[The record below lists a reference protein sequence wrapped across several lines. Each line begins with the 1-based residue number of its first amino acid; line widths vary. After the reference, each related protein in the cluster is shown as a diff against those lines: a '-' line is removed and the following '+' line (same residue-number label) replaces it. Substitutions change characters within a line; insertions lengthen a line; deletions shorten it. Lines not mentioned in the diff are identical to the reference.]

1 MAEVTKN
8 QVRDRYD
15 LVVVGSG
22 VAGLSAAV
30 FAALEGAKV
39 LVVEST
45 EYLGGTSALS
55 GGTVWAP
62 LSRTGATI
70 NAEDSREKVSAFLD
84 SAVGDFGDKD
94 MREAFLDAAPQA
106 IATLEDKTQVAF
118 RPYPKHPDYEW
129 DNHPNPTLNGR
140 AIEPQPFDTRAMGAL
155 RDAIRPPI
163 QEFTVLGGMNID
175 RVDIGHLLNRYKSPG
190 SFLHVAK
197 IVLRYLRDRAVYGRH
212 TRLVMGAA
220 LVGRLVAS
228 AEDLGVDILRSA
240 KVAELVTAE
249 ERVTGLR
256 IEGVAHDVAATGGV
270 ILATG
275 GFNRSK
281 TRRAAYLPAQLSED
295 SPAAPGHTGALHDM
309 AEALGAV
316 YGEGNDQNAFWAPCS
331 TRRRADGSLAV
342 YPHFVLDRSKP
353 GTVCVDSNGRRFVN
367 ESVSYHVFGKT
378 MLEGGEATRHGW
390 IITDA
395 AAIKKYGLGLVR
407 PGGDR
412 LAPYLADGYLIQ
424 ADSIEDLA
432 LKTETDPA
440 ALQASINQINAAA
453 AAGEDATFGR
463 GSTPYQRHNGDASVT
478 PNPTL
483 GPIKTAPFYAV
494 RIKPADIGAAKGFR
508 ADVNAQLLR
517 ADGSAIEG
525 LYAAGNDLHSVMG
538 GVYPGPGITLG
549 PGITFG
555 FLAARHAV
563 GRANVAKG

>member
-1 MAEVTKN
+1 VAEVTKN

-62 LSRTGATI
+62 LTRTGSTI
-70 NAEDSREKVSAFLD
+70 NSDDSREKVSSFLD
-84 SAVGDFGDKD
+84 SAVGDYGDRK
-94 MREAFLDAAPQA
+94 MRETFLDAAPQA

-129 DNHPNPTLNGR
+129 SHPNPTLNGR
-140 AIEPQPFDTRAMGAL
+140 ALEPVPFDTRAMGAL

-228 AEDLGVDILRSA
+228 AGDLGVDILRSA
-240 KVAELVTAE
+240 KVTDLVTADG
-249 ERVTGLR
+249 RVTGLR
-256 IEGVAHDVAATGGV
+256 IEGVVHDIAATGGV
-270 ILATG
+270 VLATG
-275 GFNRSK
+275 GFSRSK
-281 TRRAAYLPAQLSED
+281 ARRAAYLPAQLSED

-331 TRRRADGSLAV
+331 TRRRSDGSLAV

-353 GTVCVDSNGRRFVN
+353 GTVCVDSKGRRFVN

-378 MLEGGEATRHGW
+378 MLQGGEATRYGW

-395 AAIKKYGLGLVR
+395 ATIKKYGLGLVR
-407 PGGDR
+407 PGGDK
-412 LAPYLADGYLIQ
+412 LTPYLTDGYLIQ
-424 ADSIEDLA
+424 ASSIEDLA
-432 LKTETDPA
+432 RKTETDPA
-440 ALQASINQINAAA
+440 ALRDSIDQINAAA
-453 AAGEDATFGR
+453 AAGEDATFDR
-463 GSTPYQRHNGDASVT
+463 GSTPYQRHNGDAAVA

-483 GPIKTAPFYAV
+483 GPITSAPFYAV

-525 LYAAGNDLHSVMG
+525 LYAAGNDLHSIMG
-538 GVYPGPGITLG
+538 GTYPGPGITLG
-549 PGITFG
+549 PGIVFG
-555 FLAARHAV
+555 FIAARHAV
-563 GRANVAKG
+563 GRALTEKG